1 MGSCVSVSSF
11 RWASRRVPLLPLHR
25 DEALQPQDTVT
36 MGGRGDIRRQR
47 GYKQREGMKRDEGR
61 VKKGIEEKDASSVGG
76 DNER

>member
-25 DEALQPQDTVT
+25 DETLQPQDTVT
-36 MGGRGDIRRQR
+36 TGGRGDIRRQG
-47 GYKQREGMKRDEGR
+47 GYKQREGKNRDKGW
-61 VKKGIEEKDASSVGG
+61 VKKGIEEKDASRLGG